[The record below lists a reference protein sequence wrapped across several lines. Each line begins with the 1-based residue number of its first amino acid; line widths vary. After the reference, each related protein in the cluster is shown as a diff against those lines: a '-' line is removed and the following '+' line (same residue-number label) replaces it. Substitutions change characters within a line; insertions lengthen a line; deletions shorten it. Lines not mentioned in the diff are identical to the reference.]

1 MSEYYGQGSGDDPW
15 LPGGDPPPAWAGDPS
30 SSSPLLSLLEQL
42 RDRPLN
48 RLSRRLR
55 RLRARSDQLARRDPS
70 AVPNVFVP
78 ASGAAASSAPRRR
91 RRRRRRLRV
100 GGERFFL
107 SLLLVT
113 GMLLPFTGVQTRFG
127 ESAPTTFVAGSPQ
140 ETLYESLDVL
150 TPGDLVLV
158 GMEYGPT
165 AAGELDTVAGVL
177 LRHILLRRAVPIVV
191 SRYPVT
197 LLRTEQMLTQLGQAG
212 SSLATRLQRD
222 VDLVPNA
229 DWFVTRFLAGDLAGL
244 RALSMNLREQLAMDL
259 RGSATGLDI
268 RQLGDFAR
276 VLVIAERP
284 EDLRQW
290 AEQIAPLAGS
300 DMLAATGQ
308 AAVPLARPWLRV
320 ALSGTIS
327 GFHDA
332 LTYDSMLLQQLE
344 VSVGPPSAPRNLR
357 ALSLDESIELE
368 WDRPLSNG
376 GSPITGYTIRHLS
389 TPYLTWVE
397 VPLTGSDTTHTL
409 TGLDNGT
416 AYDIQVRASNAE
428 GDGPWSRQI
437 TDVPRSVPSQAQS
450 LTLTAGDASVEA
462 SWSAP
467 ADDGGS
473 ALTGYRLRWRTGTEE
488 WRSADTAADVTT
500 YTATGL
506 TNGDAWEFQVR
517 AVNQAGAGDW
527 SAAETATP
535 LAGAQALANAAAD
548 SQQAPAVATAT
559 PGIFLGTV
567 RAGASELSL
576 RDSADAAGALLGI
589 VNPGENVQVLLRNAA
604 ASWLFLQTND
614 GLRGWLPAASLDLGP
629 VDIRDVPAQAAPQ
642 PTATPGATATTLPA
656 GSLSGTAAQA
666 PGDAGPA
673 DRPGTILQAAE
684 RESSIHIGLALSI
697 VMIALGALGNMGSAA
712 LRRGRRG

>member
-1 MSEYYGQGSGDDPW
+1 MSEYYGQGPGDDPW
-15 LPGGDPPPAWAGDPS
+15 STGGDPPPAWAGDPS
-30 SSSPLLSLLEQL
+30 ASSPLLSLLEQL

-113 GMLLPFTGVQTRFG
+113 GMLLPFSGVQTRFG
-127 ESAPTTFVAGSPQ
+127 ESAPATFGAGSPQ
-140 ETLYESLDVL
+140 ETLYETLDAL
-150 TPGDLVLV
+150 SPGDLVLV

-177 LRHILLRRAVPIVV
+177 LRHILLRRAVPVVV

-197 LLRTEQMLTQLGQAG
+197 LLRTERMLTQLGKAG

-244 RALSMNLREQLAMDL
+244 RSLSMNLREQLAMDL

-327 GFHDA
+327 GFRDA
-332 LTYDSMLLQQLE
+332 LTYDSMLLAQLE

-357 ALSLDESIELE
+357 ALSLDASIELE

-397 VPLTGSDTTHTL
+397 LPLTGSDTTHTL

-416 AYDIQVRASNAE
+416 AYDIQLRASNAE
-428 GDGPWSRQI
+428 GDGPWSAQI
-437 TDVPRSVPSQAQS
+437 TDVPRTVPSQPQS
-450 LTLTAGDASVEA
+450 LTLSAGDASVEA

-488 WRSADTAADVTT
+488 WRNADTADDVTA

-517 AVNQAGAGDW
+517 AVSQAGAGDW

-567 RAGASELSL
+567 RTGAAELSL

-589 VNPGENVQVLLRNAA
+589 VNPGENVLVLLRNSAG
-604 ASWLFLQTND
+604 SWLFLQTND

-629 VDIRDVPAQAAPQ
+629 VDIRDVPPQAAPQ
-642 PTATPGATATTLPA
+642 PTATPGATATPVA
-656 GSLSGTAAQA
+656 DGSPGGTGAQA

-673 DRPGTILQAAE
+673 ERPGTIPRAAE

-697 VMIALGALGNMGSAA
+697 VMIALGALGNMGGAA
-712 LRRGRRG
+712 LRRGRRD